1 MSAETDVRA
10 DDPRMEQN
18 NDPEYRAKGR
28 KALRAAIGG
37 FFVDMYD
44 VYLPVIDRF
53 ITFGGAAYNTGNPY
67 ARPLTSSTANT
78 LLRDADPAVYY
89 ALEFFAQVIRTH
101 IGTRLL
107 AEATAAEGYIVAAV
121 GEEPGQR

>member
-44 VYLPVIDRF
+44 VYLPVSRW
-53 ITFGGAAYNTGNPY
+53 PPPS
-67 ARPLTSSTANT
+67 RTSSLPTPP
-78 LLRDADPAVYY
+78 RP
-89 ALEFFAQVIRTH
+89 RP
-101 IGTRLL
+101 R
-107 AEATAAEGYIVAAV
+107 
-121 GEEPGQR
+121 P